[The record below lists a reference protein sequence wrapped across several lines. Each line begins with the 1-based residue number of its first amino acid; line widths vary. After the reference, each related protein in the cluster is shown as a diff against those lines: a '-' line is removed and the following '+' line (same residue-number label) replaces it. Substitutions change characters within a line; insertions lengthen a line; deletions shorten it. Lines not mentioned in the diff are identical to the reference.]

1 MKRFINP
8 FYWDKNM
15 KKIKDKAKKVIQ
27 FVGNPRLL
35 LCLGIAWIITNGWS
49 YAMLGIGTFYNIG
62 WMIAVATGYLTFLWL
77 PVSPEKIVTIT
88 IAMVLLR
95 FLFPNDQKTLAI
107 LKGMFA
113 KVKKT
118 IGKKR
123 AGKLKVCGTKI

>member
-1 MKRFINP
+1 
-8 FYWDKNM
+8 M